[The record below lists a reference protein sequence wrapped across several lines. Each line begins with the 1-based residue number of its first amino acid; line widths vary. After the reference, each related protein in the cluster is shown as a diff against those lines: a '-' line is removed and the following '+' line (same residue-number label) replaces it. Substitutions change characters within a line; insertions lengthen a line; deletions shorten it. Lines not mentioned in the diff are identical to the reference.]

1 MARLGGR
8 LENAVRELGE
18 SSMIRKVKGTRDI
31 LPPESRL
38 WSTVEA
44 IANRVFGGFG
54 YEEIRLP
61 MLEPTELFVRSVGE
75 DTDIVSKE
83 MFTFSDRKGRSLTL
97 RPEGTAGVA
106 RAYIENGLGQRP
118 QPLRLSYLGPMF
130 RYEKMQRG
138 RYRQF
143 AQIGIELIGA
153 STPQADAE
161 VLLALHSFLSE
172 LDFDD
177 LVIVLNN
184 LGDPEDRARFIAGFK
199 AELEVHRT
207 ELCSDCQRRWDAN
220 PLRILDCKVARC
232 RELVAETT
240 PIAEVANDEARTHV
254 DAVEAALAA
263 LEIPV
268 RRAPRLVR
276 GIDYYLRTVF
286 EVVSPQ
292 LGEDA
297 VICGGGRYDRLIS
310 DLGGDQVPAT
320 GFAIGEDRLIEVLPQ
335 SFRRRVLDRPT
346 VAVLPIG
353 DAATTEALAITRML
367 VAGGVAVHTEV
378 TGRSL
383 KAGLKWA
390 AKIEARAAVILGKS
404 EISAGTAIVRDLRK
418 SEQHTVGL
426 DEVQEYVAQ
435 LVGAD
440 ADAET

>member
-1 MARLGGR
+1 
-8 LENAVRELGE
+8 
-18 SSMIRKVKGTRDI
+18 MIRKVKGTRDI

-38 WSTVEA
+38 WVAVEEV
-44 IANRVFGGFG
+44 ANRIFSGFG

-83 MFTFSDRKGRSLTL
+83 MYTFADRKGRSLTL

-153 STPQADAE
+153 STPQADVE

-172 LDFDD
+172 LGFDD

-184 LGDPEDRARFIAGFK
+184 LGDPEDRPRFIDGFK
-199 AELEVHRT
+199 HELAPHRA

-232 RELVAETT
+232 RELVADTT
-240 PIAEVANDEARTHV
+240 PVAEVVSEEAHLHV
-254 DAVEAALAA
+254 EAVESGLAS

-268 RRAPRLVR
+268 RRSPRLVR

-286 EVVSPQ
+286 EVVSPK
-292 LGEDA
+292 LGEDT

-310 DLGGDQVPAT
+310 DLGGAQVPAT
-320 GFAIGEDRLIEVLPQ
+320 GFAIGEDRLIEVLPE
-335 SFRRRVLDRPT
+335 SFRRRILERPT

-353 DAATTEALAITRML
+353 ETANAAALAITRTLVML
-367 VAGGVAVHTEV
+367 GISAHTEV

-390 AKIEARAAVILGKS
+390 GKIEARAAVILGES
-404 EISAGTAIVRDLRK
+404 EIADGTAIVRDLEK
-418 SEQHTVGL
+418 SEQETVAL
-426 DEVQEYVAQ
+426 VEVPEYVAE
-435 LVGAD
+435 LVASNG
-440 ADAET
+440 ES